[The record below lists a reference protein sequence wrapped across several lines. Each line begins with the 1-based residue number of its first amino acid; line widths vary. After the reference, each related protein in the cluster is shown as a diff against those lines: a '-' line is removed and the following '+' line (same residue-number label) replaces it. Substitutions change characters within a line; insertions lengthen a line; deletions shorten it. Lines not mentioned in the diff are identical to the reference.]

1 MHTDWVVRVILGG
14 RIMRKINSRVRHSL
28 SGRCLF
34 PDVDLTSEWVAETA
48 CGVDWFAAVCC
59 GLVCFAG
66 CWGGVPNRSVWW
78 AGVGRATKCSWK
90 RGLWVAAQIGGHT
103 QGLKE
108 NAYYPVHIV

>member
-1 MHTDWVVRVILGG
+1 MVGSCAKLILVYVI
-14 RIMRKINSRVRHSL
+14 
-28 SGRCLF
+28 RCPVAAF
-34 PDVDLTSEWVAETA
+34 FADVDLTSEWVAETA
-48 CGVDWFAAVCC
+48 CGVDWFAVVCR